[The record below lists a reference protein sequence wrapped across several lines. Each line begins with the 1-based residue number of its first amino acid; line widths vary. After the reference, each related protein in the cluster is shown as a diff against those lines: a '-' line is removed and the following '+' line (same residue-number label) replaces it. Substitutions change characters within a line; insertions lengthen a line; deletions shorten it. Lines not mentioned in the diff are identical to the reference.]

1 MIRFGFGRLNFE
13 KYMVLWAVMREIP
26 MQAPADSL
34 MSDLNTALATHRGAA
49 TSDTELRELYK
60 VAEAALEMLALVRH
74 HQLERARGGSKSAMI
89 G

>member
-1 MIRFGFGRLNFE
+1 
-13 KYMVLWAVMREIP
+13 
-26 MQAPADSL
+26 